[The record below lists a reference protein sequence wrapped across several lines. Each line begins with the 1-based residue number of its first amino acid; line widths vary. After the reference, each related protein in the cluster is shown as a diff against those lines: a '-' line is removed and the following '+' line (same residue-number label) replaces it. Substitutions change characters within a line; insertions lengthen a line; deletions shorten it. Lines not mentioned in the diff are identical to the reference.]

1 MDEEEV
7 KIEFHPFNSK
17 VVEKQK
23 KKLQEIRAERDDN
36 AVRSSLEGLRKAA
49 QTNKNVMPFMLEAV
63 KAYATLGEMTKILK
77 DVFGEFKEPL
87 GL

>member
-1 MDEEEV
+1 
-7 KIEFHPFNSK
+7 

-49 QTNKNVMPFMLEAV
+49 RTDQNVMPFMLEAV
-63 KAYATLGEMTKILK
+63 KSYATLGEITKVLK
-77 DVFGEFKEPL
+77 DVFGEFKEPI